1 MNTLQAVVRTFMDDE
16 GITKKEL
23 ASRMGLSVWKLNAML
38 RDENLGIDS
47 KGLIAEALNITQ
59 EELVEVCRMC
69 DEEFEK
75 LQSKEPNH
83 G

>member
-16 GITKKEL
+16 RITKKEL
-23 ASRMGLSVWKLNAML
+23 ASRLGLSVCKLNAML

-47 KGLIAEALNITQ
+47 KELIADALNITL
-59 EELVEVCRMC
+59 EDLIEVCRMC
-69 DEEFEK
+69 YEMEGDFK
-75 LQSKEPNH
+75 KGDNH

>member
-23 ASRMGLSVWKLNAML
+23 ASRLGLSVWKLNAML
-38 RDENLGIDS
+38 RDENLGTES
-47 KGLIAEALNITQ
+47 KELIAEALGINLEDLT
-59 EELVEVCRMC
+59 EVCRMC
-69 DEEFEK
+69 DEEYAKFK
-75 LQSKEPNH
+75 SQGDNH

>member
-1 MNTLQAVVRTFMDDE
+1 MNTIQAVVRTFMDDE

-23 ASRMGLSVWKLNAML
+23 ASRLGLSVWKLNTML
-38 RDENLGIDS
+38 RNENLGIES
-47 KGLIAEALNITQ
+47 KELIAEALNITL
-59 EELVEVCRMC
+59 EDLTEVCRMC

-75 LQSKEPNH
+75 LQSTEGNH

>member
-23 ASRMGLSVWKLNAML
+23 ASRLGLSVWKLNAML
-38 RDENLGIDS
+38 RGDNLGIES
-47 KGLIAEALNITQ
+47 KELIAEALNITL
-59 EELVEVCRMC
+59 EDLTEVCRMC
-69 DEEFEK
+69 DEEYEK
-75 LQSKEPNH
+75 FQSQGDNH

>member
-16 GITKKEL
+16 RITKKEL
-23 ASRMGLSVWKLNAML
+23 ASRLGLSVWKLNAML

-47 KGLIAEALNITQ
+47 KELIADALNITL
-59 EELVEVCRMC
+59 EDLIEVCRMC
-69 DEEFEK
+69 DEMKGDFK
-75 LQSKEPNH
+75 KGDNH

>member
-23 ASRMGLSVWKLNAML
+23 ASRMGISVWKLNAML

-47 KGLIAEALNITQ
+47 KELIAEALNITL
-59 EELVEVCRMC
+59 EDLAEVCRMY